1 MGQSLKKFAA
11 SMRARAAKVPEIG
24 NKLAIAGTEAM
35 LRGVIAETRVDTS
48 EAVSNWMI
56 SIGAPS
62 NDRRM
67 PHVLGSRGSSRGP
80 SSAKSIS
87 EGLEV
92 LFRKQSGQTV
102 YLSNTVDYIKIID
115 DGFIPTALI
124 QFRLAVQDA
133 KKDIWR

>member
-1 MGQSLKKFAA
+1 MGQSLKQFAT
-11 SMRARAAKVPEIG
+11 SMRARAAKVPEIA

-35 LRGVIAETRVDTS
+35 LRGVVADTRVDTS

-56 SIGAPS
+56 SIGSPT
-62 NDRRM
+62 NVRKQ
-67 PHVLGSRGSSRGP
+67 PHVLGNMGSTRGP

-92 LFRKQSGQTV
+92 LFTKRPGQTV

-115 DGFIPTALI
+115 DGFIPLALI

-133 KKDIWR
+133 KKDMWK